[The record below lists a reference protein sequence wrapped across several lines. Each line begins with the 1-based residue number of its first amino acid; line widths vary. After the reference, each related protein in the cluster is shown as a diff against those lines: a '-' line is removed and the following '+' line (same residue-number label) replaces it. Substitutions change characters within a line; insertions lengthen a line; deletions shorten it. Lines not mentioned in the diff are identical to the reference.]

1 MRLLQQS
8 PRSHFFFF
16 FFLSIKFYS
25 LLVSVWGFP
34 QRMQPVVHASVS
46 VWQFSRVLLH
56 QQVRHLKKEG
66 GRGMG
71 ALTRPTRSASLLG
84 RPRRV

>member
-1 MRLLQQS
+1 MHSQV
-8 PRSHFFFF
+8 FFF
-16 FFLSIKFYS
+16 FFLMFQLRFYS